1 MVEGQIIMKPSEDI
15 YPKAREILRGE
26 PTMGKKRLAV
36 KLGVKTPTSRRL
48 MERFR
53 GETQGHNNDPVYQR
67 VRKLKEA
74 QPDWGAGRISQE
86 LNISEDHAKL
96 HLARWIGAQGIQSK
110 GGDPGAEPTASAAPE
125 APNAGSTLQDAVG
138 QTTRDLC
145 YRGSQ
150 IKTLEDL
157 LRHAEVDT
165 SVWQVERWVANKWD
179 VGARNPATGEIL
191 TAPLF
196 QVKVWLHRKIVENSL
211 KEFTEALKE
220 EFKKDAPTRP
230 AIRRASPGQG
240 MLEIA
245 LMDLHFGKLCWGEEC
260 GRDYNP
266 EIAKRMFWD
275 AIEDLLAKSA
285 GLKPEKILFPVGN
298 DFYHTDILGRTTTA
312 GTPVDSSIVWKQAF
326 VQGWRL
332 LAQGIERLRAVAP
345 VDVVVVNGNHD
356 VQTAFHVGEVLWANF
371 CRTEG
376 VTVDNSPTQRKYVA
390 FHKCLLGLTH
400 GSEEKH
406 SNLPMLMATERQDDW
421 AKSTPA
427 GREYHIGH
435 FHHKKSLKLL
445 PAEDVSGVLIRVI
458 PSLTPLDAWHSSK
471 GYGSKLAAEA
481 YYWDPECGVTA
492 TLTHSPG

>member
-1 MVEGQIIMKPSEDI
+1 
-15 YPKAREILRGE
+15 
-26 PTMGKKRLAV
+26 
-36 KLGVKTPTSRRL
+36 
-48 MERFR
+48 
-53 GETQGHNNDPVYQR
+53 
-67 VRKLKEA
+67 
-74 QPDWGAGRISQE
+74 
-86 LNISEDHAKL
+86 
-96 HLARWIGAQGIQSK
+96 
-110 GGDPGAEPTASAAPE
+110 
-125 APNAGSTLQDAVG
+125 
-138 QTTRDLC
+138 
-145 YRGSQ
+145 
-150 IKTLEDL
+150 
-157 LRHAEVDT
+157 
-165 SVWQVERWVANKWD
+165 
-179 VGARNPATGEIL
+179 
-191 TAPLF
+191 
-196 QVKVWLHRKIVENSL
+196 
-211 KEFTEALKE
+211 LKE

-260 GRDYNP
+260 CRDYNP
-266 EIAKRMFWD
+266 DIAKRMFWD